1 MSKKN
6 NPLVSFLNL
15 KHTGKIVA
23 LINAALYSY
32 LSYLVLGYIK
42 ESLLTSGDSFK
53 LAMGVILLVL
63 SVGVLSWF
71 KDMITEECDMQSS
84 INKEKKAHEDTRSK
98 LTKEHEET
106 KAELRRKTKELEN
119 KDRIIADK
127 KQIIHAISCNL
138 NNTIISSSDMK
149 GLIVDIKS
157 IMTKI
162 NTSKEV
168 NNLSDLPVAGS
179 QSDYL
184 SMFCP

>member
-23 LINAALYSY
+23 LVNAALYSY
-32 LSYLVLGYIK
+32 LSYLLLGNIK
-42 ESLLTSGDSFK
+42 ESFLTSGDSFK
-53 LAMGVILLVL
+53 LTMGVILLVFG
-63 SVGVLSWF
+63 VGVLSWL

-84 INKEKKAHEDTRSK
+84 INKEKKAHEETRNK
-98 LTKEHEET
+98 LTKEHDET
-106 KAELRRKTKELEN
+106 KAELRRKSKELEV
-119 KDRIIADK
+119 KERVIADK

-149 GLIVDIKS
+149 GMIIDIKA
-157 IMTKI
+157 IMIKI

-179 QSDYL
+179 QADYL